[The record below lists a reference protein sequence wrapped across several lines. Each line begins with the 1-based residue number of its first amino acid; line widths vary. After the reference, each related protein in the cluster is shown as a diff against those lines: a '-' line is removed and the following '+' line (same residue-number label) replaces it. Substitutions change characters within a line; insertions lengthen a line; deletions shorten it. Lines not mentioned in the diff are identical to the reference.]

1 MTEQQQQQHADLYYI
16 DLKLITIKFSVE
28 RISLA
33 QKVENKQS
41 ITGFSLLANSVKYQQ
56 GLLKTCSTQ

>member
-1 MTEQQQQQHADLYYI
+1 MTEQQQQQHADLYI

-33 QKVENKQS
+33 QKVENKQL

-56 GLLKTCSTQ
+56 GLLKACSTQ